1 MTMKTMQRIFWTIF
15 CLVALFMIFA
25 VVGMGWLLTSIDY
38 SHGLSGI
45 VDTIWNGTNAN

>member
-15 CLVALFMIFA
+15 CLVALMIIA
-25 VVGMGWLLTSIDY
+25 TAIGMGLILTSLDY